1 MHDCVLL
8 FFVTDKVDA
17 TTCKATFQ
25 STDHIELC
33 HGQSNSRGPYSCSGE
48 WRGFVLEQLVIAPR
62 SESYVDCGPFHNN
75 YLYGAQCL
83 RDIVRQRDDFDRAVF
98 DILDKV
104 SGQNQIAKSTVV
116 ERFSLERSAQE
127 KDKETDHF
135 PGNSSAFVSFQ
146 KKCKPGRL
154 KAVLVFSSS
163 VSILGCLLKH
173 TILFSVL
180 LLLFLGGWG
189 EQFSHTALWWHGWFG
204 SSLVDVL

>member
-25 STDHIELC
+25 SIDHIELC
-33 HGQSNSRGPYSCSGE
+33 HGQSNSKGPYSCSGE

-154 KAVLVFSSS
+154 KVCFFVVVFFVFCCNFRLSFKAHHS
-163 VSILGCLLKH
+163 
-173 TILFSVL
+173 LFSFVVAV
-180 LLLFLGGWG
+180 FRGLG
-189 EQFSHTALWWHGWFG
+189 
-204 SSLVDVL
+204 